1 VAKFLLEMAAISTR
15 AEFSQKPLSLQA
27 APRLSAFLI
36 GPDYLQTMG
45 IPLLR
50 GRFFTPEDNTQSP
63 CVAVI
68 DSVFA
73 QMYFKDSD
81 PLNQT
86 LDHTDP
92 SRAEPASASYDEAL
106 PYVSVDYWVAAGFD
120 RGIACALS
128 DTAGR
133 SAL

>member
-27 APRLSAFLI
+27 APRLSAFLT

-50 GRFFTPEDNTQSP
+50 GRFFTSEDNTQSP

-86 LDHTDP
+86 IT
-92 SRAEPASASYDEAL
+92 AEFAAFGPCRIVGVVGHVKEWAL
-106 PYVSVDYWVAAGFD
+106 VS
-120 RGIACALS
+120 
-128 DTAGR
+128 
-133 SAL
+133 